1 MTTFTEKSVFLRKIL
16 NSKLKIM
23 KKFYSLFLTTL
34 LVFGLTSLQ
43 AQDKN
48 NPWQFSFGTNAIDV
62 EADTQTQFADFFN
75 VDDNWNTAKSPISM
89 FTISKYIGDNLSFGV
104 GASFNSISK
113 YATGLELPNTTND
126 YFNVDAMLKYDLSDA
141 LPIKVLGMD
150 FEPFVGVG
158 PGWTWFDEQDGL
170 TGNLSVGVNHWF
182 NDVFGFTLMADYRHN
197 MDDLQ
202 RWNTPVLDEG
212 GTMRWSAMLSVKF
225 GGTDTDGDGIYDDHD
240 VCPEVPGLEEFN
252 GCPDTDSDG
261 IQDSEDDCPM
271 EAGLAEF
278 NGCPDSDGDGISD
291 NKDRCPNV
299 AGLVNMGGCPD
310 SDGDGVENSKDGCPT
325 VSGPKEN
332 KGCPWPDSD
341 GDSVLD
347 KDDKCPKIAGSTSNN
362 GCPEGPTKEETAKI
376 TKLSKDIQFAFGST
390 TFTDG
395 TPPVMDEIV
404 GIISKYS
411 GAKFSIE
418 GHTDSVGTKSFNQNL
433 SERRANAVK
442 NYLISQGI
450 DSNRLS
456 SIGFGEDKPID
467 TNVNAN
473 GRSNNRRVEILF
485 MK

>member
-1 MTTFTEKSVFLRKIL
+1 MRKNYIL
-16 NSKLKIM
+16 LLI
-23 KKFYSLFLTTL
+23 TI
-34 LVFGLTSLQ
+34 LVFCANNTN

-48 NPWQFSFGTNAIDV
+48 NQWQFSFGTNAVDINADKNTKFAEFFDV
-62 EADTQTQFADFFN
+62 QQ
-75 VDDNWNTAKSPISM
+75 NWNVSKSPVSA
-89 FTISKYIGDNLSFGV
+89 FSVSKFLGDNLSFGV

-113 YATGLELPNTTND
+113 YATGLELADVTND
-126 YFNVDAMLKYDLSDA
+126 YYSVDAFLKYDLSD
-141 LPIKVLGMD
+141 LFKVNLLNIEL
-150 FEPFVGVG
+150 EPFVGVG
-158 PGWTWFDEQDGL
+158 PGWTWFDNQDGL
-170 TGNLSVGVNHWF
+170 TGSVSFGVNHWF
-182 NDVFGFTLMADYRHN
+182 NEVFGLTLMTEYKNNYDFTGKSPR
-197 MDDLQ
+197 
-202 RWNTPVLDEG
+202 LDEG
-212 GTMRWSAMLSVKF
+212 TTMRWSAMLSVKF
-225 GGTDTDGDGIYDDHD
+225 GGTDTDGDGVYDQHD
-240 VCPEVPGLEEFN
+240 ECPEVPGLEEFN
-252 GCPDTDSDG
+252 GCPDSDSDG

-347 KDDKCPKIAGSTSNN
+347 KDDKCPKIAGSVSNN

-390 TFTDG
+390 AFTDG

-411 GAKFSIE
+411 GVKFSVE